1 METSRSIV
9 IAGLDPAS
17 YPFSKKMDARGV
29 GERKRRLSSNGYPA
43 HDGRAKAALSLQSRR
58 IFSFREPSCW
68 FESVTLPPARVASSG
83 KNALASKP
91 SHYINLLK

>member
-68 FESVTLPPARVASSG
+68 FESVTLPRQELPPRARMLWLRSQVII
-83 KNALASKP
+83 LT
-91 SHYINLLK
+91 Y